1 MDPSDATLATLAT
14 AHKRHISDATTR
26 HSCHSCHS
34 CQCPLSITKLSKVS
48 DGLVTF
54 QHPASAL
61 ASHPWHPEIIAV
73 HVTEVAKSGTLMAVK
88 EGKLSVREFEKGF
101 SAFSDS
107 RLQQVELSQDQT
119 LKNPEI

>member
-1 MDPSDATLATLAT
+1 MDPSNATLATLAT
-14 AHKRHISDATTR
+14 AHKRHISDATI
-26 HSCHSCHS
+26 HHS
-34 CQCPLSITKLSKVS
+34 CQEGVLCALSIIKVSKVS

-88 EGKLSVREFEKGF
+88 EGKLSGLVGLKKA
-101 SAFSDS
+101 SLHSP
-107 RLQQVELSQDQT
+107 T
-119 LKNPEI
+119 LDYNKLNCLRIKL

>member
-1 MDPSDATLATLAT
+1 MDPSDATLATLA
-14 AHKRHISDATTR
+14 HKRHISDATTR
-26 HSCHSCHS
+26 HSCHS

-54 QHPASAL
+54 QHPAAL

-88 EGKLSVREFEKGF
+88 EGKLFVREFDKGF